1 MDVQPTISLMRTLGV
16 MALAW
21 TAGCELS
28 VEGAPC
34 PCGPGWVCAEVERDG
49 AGGAIEKQELC
60 VRPYCVFW
68 TYPQRAQGIDVEL
81 SDDLLVVSGY
91 AGNVPPGS
99 DILVTGTGTLSTTT
113 GGHRILVEPGGVVS
127 GTGAGNVIY
136 LRAGAIYY
144 TESGT
149 DNAVIHE
156 PGVVFVPAPIDPPAG
171 AVAAIDFTGT
181 VEAPFAPV
189 FHELV
194 GIQFDTER
202 AGFADYVVRE
212 GSDVSFPR
220 ARANNLFVEER
231 GEVKRID
238 YSNVVYLQRGARFD
252 ANGKRQVIHY
262 VDGARI
268 EAGDDSILIEHTS
281 LELDL
286 CTM

>member
-149 DNAVIHE
+149 DNAVVHE
-156 PGVVFVPAPIDPPAG
+156 PGAVFVPAPIDPPAG

>member
-1 MDVQPTISLMRTLGV
+1 MDVQRTISLMRTLGV
-16 MALAW
+16 LAAAW

-34 PCGPGWVCAEVERDG
+34 PCGEGWACAEVDREG
-49 AGGAIEKQELC
+49 EGGASEKQELC

-68 TYPQRAQGIDVEL
+68 TYPQRAQGIDVAL

-91 AGNVPPGS
+91 TSNVPPGS
-99 DILVTGTGTLSTTT
+99 DILVTGNGELSTTT

-127 GTGAGNVIY
+127 GTGARNVIY
-136 LRAGAIYY
+136 LRAGAVYY

-149 DNAVIHE
+149 DNAVVHE
-156 PGVVFVPAPIDPPAG
+156 PGVVFVPGPIDPSSE
-171 AVAAIDFTGT
+171 VVDAIDFTGT

-189 FHELV
+189 FQELV
-194 GIQFDTER
+194 GIQFDTDR
-202 AGFADYVVRE
+202 AGFADYVVRSD
-212 GSDVSFPR
+212 SDVSFPR

-238 YSNVVYLQRGARFD
+238 YSNVVYLQRNAQFD

-262 VDGARI
+262 VEGARI